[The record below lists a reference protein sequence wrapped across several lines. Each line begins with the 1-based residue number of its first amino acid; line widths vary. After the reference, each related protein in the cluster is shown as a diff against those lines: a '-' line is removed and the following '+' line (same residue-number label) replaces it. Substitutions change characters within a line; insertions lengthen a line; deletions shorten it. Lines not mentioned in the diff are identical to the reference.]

1 MRAALPAAAGP
12 LFCAALALPAFGQ
25 DADPGLDRAFERRTQ
40 EIKESAAPAV
50 VSVTVITR
58 ASPLPRLAFPGLV
71 VAPDS
76 QQPERI
82 EGTGFFVASKN
93 LLVTTRD
100 LVADADRIEVRFVD
114 GTVRDATLVGF
125 DEPYRV
131 AVLRTSAPERAAAL
145 PHAPRVEA
153 GASTIGWFLGAV
165 ATQGTKSPAIDVQVA
180 SVRPAPD
187 QGALY
192 DRFLYAPISIARGA
206 AGGPL
211 VGSDGNLL
219 GMAVGSLVARED
231 PATTGVCVRLPR
243 ATLFVRGD
251 DIADAARQIA
261 ATGSVER
268 PMIGALMQGETN
280 RIDTLLAGSPADA
293 AGLREGDAIV
303 GVSGLEIA
311 SVADLAH
318 ALMRRRVGD
327 RVKLTIDRDGEKFTR
342 CVQLAQYTPPE
353 APTRPLI
360 DGTVIELSTDA
371 KGDSVLT
378 FIEVEG
384 DSAAGRAG
392 VRAGDRLISADG
404 RSAYRFLQ
412 RHRHRPAILPPAK
425 IEIERD
431 GKPIEISFPS
441 E

>member
-1 MRAALPAAAGP
+1 MRAAIPAAAGP

-25 DADPGLDRAFERRTQ
+25 DADSEAGPSFERRTQ
-40 EIKESAAPAV
+40 EIKDSAAPAV
-50 VSVTVITR
+50 VAVTVVTR

-71 VAPDS
+71 IAPDA
-76 QQPERI
+76 QHAERI

-114 GTVRDATLVGF
+114 GTVRDATLVGA
-125 DEPYRV
+125 DEPYSL
-131 AVLRTSAPERAAAL
+131 AVLRTSAPDRAAAL

-165 ATQGTKSPAIDVQVA
+165 AASGTKSPSIDVQVA

-211 VGSDGNLL
+211 LGSDGNLL
-219 GMAVGSLVARED
+219 GMAVGSLVARD
-231 PATTGVCVRLPR
+231 DAASGVTTRLPR

-251 DIADAARQIA
+251 DVADAARQIA
-261 ATGSVER
+261 ETGAVSR
-268 PMIGALMQGETN
+268 PMIGALMQGGTN
-280 RIDTLLAGSPADA
+280 RVDAPMPGSPAEA
-293 AGLREGDAIV
+293 AGLAEGDAIV
-303 GVSGLEIA
+303 AVSGLEIA
-311 SVADLAH
+311 SLADLTH
-318 ALMRRRVGD
+318 SLMRRRPGD
-327 RVKLTIDRDGEKFTR
+327 RVKLTIDRGGERFTR
-342 CVQLAQYTPPE
+342 CVKLAEYAAPKE
-353 APTRPLI
+353 PTRPLI
-360 DGTVIELSTDA
+360 DGTVLELSTDA
-371 KGDSVLT
+371 RGDWVLT
-378 FIEVEG
+378 FVEVSG

-392 VRAGDRLISADG
+392 VRAGDRLLSADG
-404 RSAYRFLQ
+404 RCAWRFLQ
-412 RHRHRPAILPPAK
+412 RHRHRPSVLQPAK
-425 IEIERD
+425 IEVERD
-431 GKPIEISFPS
+431 GKPLEIALTA